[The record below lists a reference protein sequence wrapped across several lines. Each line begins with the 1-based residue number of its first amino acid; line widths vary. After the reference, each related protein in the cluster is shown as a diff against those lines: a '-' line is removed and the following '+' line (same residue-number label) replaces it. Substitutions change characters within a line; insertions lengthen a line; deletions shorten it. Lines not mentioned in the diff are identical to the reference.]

1 MTRGP
6 FRKDMTMRSKLV
18 LIALGTALAG
28 CSAVGHDLTDRG
40 VVPVNVPLVTTTNY
54 VIDVAAPGGALAPRE
69 AERLDAWFQTLGLG
83 YGDTIYLDG
92 DYAPGAQ
99 REVANVAGQYGMLI
113 AHGSPV
119 TVGAVDPGSIRIVVA
134 RHTASV
140 PGCPNWSTSAQPN
153 FENRSLSNFG
163 CGVNSNLAMQ
173 VANPEDLLHGRE
185 GPAAIDAST
194 GAKAILLYRSWPL
207 TAVKPGQELR
217 PFKDLEDTTQKK
229 AN

>member
-1 MTRGP
+1 
-6 FRKDMTMRSKLV
+6 MRSKFV

-28 CSAVGHDLTDRG
+28 CTAATRDLPDRG
-40 VVPVNVPLVTTTNY
+40 LASVNVPVVTTTNY
-54 VIDVAAPGGALAPRE
+54 VIDVAAPGGGLAPRE

-83 YGDTIYLDG
+83 YGDTIYIDG
-92 DYAPGAQ
+92 NYAPGAQ
-99 REVANVAGQYGMLI
+99 REVANVAGQYGMLV
-113 AHGSPV
+113 AHGSPI

-140 PGCPNWSTSAQPN
+140 PGCPNWSTPAQPN
-153 FENRSLSNFG
+153 FENRSISNFG
-163 CGVNSNLAMQ
+163 CGVNANLAMQ

-185 GPAAIDAST
+185 GPTAIDAST

-217 PFKDLEDTTQKK
+217 SFKYLDDNTQKR
-229 AN
+229 AQ

>member
-1 MTRGP
+1 
-6 FRKDMTMRSKLV
+6 MTMRSKLV
-18 LIALGTALAG
+18 LLALGTALAG
-28 CSAVGHDLTDRG
+28 CTAATRDMPDRG
-40 VVPVNVPLVTTTNY
+40 LAAVNVPVVSTTHY

-92 DYAPGAQ
+92 SYAPDAQ
-99 REVANVAGQYGMLI
+99 REVANVAGQYGMLV

-119 TVGAVDPGSIRIVVA
+119 TAGAVGPGSIRVVVA

-140 PGCPNWSTSAQPN
+140 PGCPNWSTSSQPN
-153 FENRSLSNFG
+153 FENRTISNFG

-173 VANPEDLLHGRE
+173 VANPEDLVHGRE
-185 GPAAIDAST
+185 GPSAIDAST

-207 TAVKPGQELR
+207 TAVKEGQERR
-217 PFKDLEDTTQKK
+217 PFKYIDDSTQKR
-229 AN
+229 AD